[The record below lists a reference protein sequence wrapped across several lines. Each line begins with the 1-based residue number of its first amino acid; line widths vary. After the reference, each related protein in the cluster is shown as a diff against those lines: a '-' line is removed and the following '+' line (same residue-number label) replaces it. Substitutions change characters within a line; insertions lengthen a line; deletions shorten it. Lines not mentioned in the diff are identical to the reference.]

1 MRLEL
6 YVKLR
11 LELCAV
17 LPLLPNPIC
26 LPEVLLDQQDGM
38 LDPLHK
44 VEGLDVFA
52 ELLAEVLLVQQ
63 GNVHEVAG
71 RDIHQI
77 PRGK

>member
-17 LPLLPNPIC
+17 LPLLPNALS

-52 ELLAEVLLVQQ
+52 ELLAQVLLVQQ
-63 GNVHEVAG
+63 GDVHEVAG
-71 RDIHQI
+71 GGIHQI

>member
-1 MRLEL
+1 M
-6 YVKLR
+6 
-11 LELCAV
+11 
-17 LPLLPNPIC
+17 LPLLPNALS

-63 GNVHEVAG
+63 GDVHEHAG
-71 RDIHQI
+71 GGIHQI
-77 PRGK
+77 PGGK

>member
-11 LELCAV
+11 LELCVV
-17 LPLLPNPIC
+17 LPLLPNALS

-44 VEGLDVFA
+44 VEGLDVYA
-52 ELLAEVLLVQQ
+52 EHLAEVLVMQQ
-63 GNVHEVAG
+63 EDVPEVAG
-71 RDIHQI
+71 GGIHQI